1 MFRCW
6 ASDSEASSSEDVAT
20 GLSATWLWPSP
31 RELSPKA
38 LAACTPRRRPVLS
51 RGAPKACGAALVL
64 MGLTAFAAISL
75 AQKRPSELGASGDWH
90 VDVFGARSELSKRP
104 AGLTA
109 AELLRSEQ
117 LESAGSG
124 ALLET
129 LAQQTAFLELSL
141 HGATAEDTKLV
152 RSTLAE
158 SFGNVSKALKASTEA
173 LDSFGLTQGQ
183 LEALLSAVRHMADQR
198 VQDIGATVSA
208 ALASYFKVEGADAG
222 KEAAR
227 QRAYG
232 EKEME

>member
-1 MFRCW
+1 M
-6 ASDSEASSSEDVAT
+6 AVAFAPGAVPE
-20 GLSATWLWPSP
+20 GLGGLHAPTPAGALPWGAQGLW
-31 RELSPKA
+31 
-38 LAACTPRRRPVLS
+38 
-51 RGAPKACGAALVL
+51 RGAGAHGPHGICGH
-64 MGLTAFAAISL
+64 FAGAEE
-75 AQKRPSELGASGDWH
+75 ALGAGSLRRLAFL
-90 VDVFGARSELSKRP
+90 FGARSELSKRP

-158 SFGNVSKALKASTEA
+158 SFGNVSRALKASTEA

>member
-1 MFRCW
+1 MCHVPVGCLWEVQVLAQGLWRC
-6 ASDSEASSSEDVAT
+6 
-20 GLSATWLWPSP
+20 L
-31 RELSPKA
+31 
-38 LAACTPRRRPVLS
+38 
-51 RGAPKACGAALVL
+51 CGH
-64 MGLTAFAAISL
+64 FAAAHHL
-75 AQKRPSELGASGDWH
+75 
-90 VDVFGARSELSKRP
+90 F
-104 AGLTA
+104 
-109 AELLRSEQ
+109 
-117 LESAGSG
+117 
-124 ALLET
+124 
-129 LAQQTAFLELSL
+129 
-141 HGATAEDTKLV
+141 V

-158 SFGNVSKALKASTEA
+158 SFGNVSRALKASTEA